1 MYSSLDPSARKI
13 NTAKFTQNK
22 VNVLVV
28 TDIAARGIDIPSLD
42 YVINFHFPGKPK
54 LFIHRVGRCAR
65 AGRSGMA
72 YSIFSTDDEA
82 HMLDLHLFL
91 NRPFDVTNYKSV
103 GICPSEIIE
112 EEQQVVLRQ
121 LKDADMANVYKVSNN
136 AYKAYIQTRPA
147 ASVESNKK
155 VKNIKFSS
163 LKILEEFRSLGDQ
176 KVAVKEGEVDP
187 EEYKANLLGQMKQY
201 KAKTTIFELN
211 PKLNSQQFLVMTNK
225 RKAHEET
232 IEKYHLTQEQ
242 LALENQVI
250 QRSDD
255 DDYSNDDGGEDPG
268 ENKRRRKK
276 KKKKTKALEPSKM
289 RDEEFYI
296 PYQSSDKVTEDGFAI
311 NSFTRD
317 AQQAE
322 FSVNGDTADG
332 QRMNRTLQK
341 WDRKK
346 KKMVNV
352 DDPRAGKIRTEHGV
366 WIAASY
372 KTDRYAKWKERSKV
386 DDQVERDDSDD
397 ETMKPQMRKGHP
409 HTHWGRHNAKVDHMK
424 RIDPELKNK
433 EQLMKQRLRKERV
446 QSREVAAKQRN
457 EQKRKRAMNKKAGKP
472 KTR

>member
-1 MYSSLDPSARKI
+1 MDPSARKI

-65 AGRSGMA
+65 AGRSGTA
-72 YSIFSTDDEA
+72 YSIFSTDDQA

-91 NRPFDVTNYKSV
+91 NRPFDPQNTKSV
-103 GICPSEIIE
+103 GICPLDAIE

-121 LKDADMANVYKVSNN
+121 LNDSDLSNINRISNN

-155 VKNIKFSS
+155 IKNIKFNS
-163 LKILEEFRSLGDQ
+163 LRMLDDFKTVTEHLGQVRTGD
-176 KVAVKEGEVDP
+176 VDP
-187 EEYKANLLGQMKQY
+187 EEYKANLLEQMKVY

-211 PKLNSQQFLVMTNK
+211 PKLNSQQFIVMTNK
-225 RKAHEET
+225 RKVHEER
-232 IEKYHLTQEQ
+232 IEKFHLKQEE
-242 LALENQVI
+242 LAKESQII

-255 DDYSNDDGGEDPG
+255 DDYSNDDGGDDPA

-276 KKKKTKALEPSKM
+276 KKKKVKAFEPSEM
-289 RDEEFYI
+289 RDKDNYI
-296 PYQSSDKVTEDGFAI
+296 PHQPSDRVQEEGFAI
-311 NSFTRD
+311 NSFSRD
-317 AQQAE
+317 AQKAE
-322 FSVNGDTADG
+322 FSVGGDTTDG

-352 DDPRAGKIRTEHGV
+352 EDPRAGKIRTEHGV

-372 KTDRYAKWKERSKV
+372 KTDRYAKWKERSKI
-386 DDQVERDDSDD
+386 DDQLDHEAESDEDDV
-397 ETMKPQMRKGHP
+397 KPQIKRGHP
-409 HTHWGRHNAKVDHMK
+409 HTHWGRHNAKVDHLK

-433 EQLMKQRLRKERV
+433 EQMMKQRVRKERM
-446 QSREVAAKQRN
+446 QSRELASKQRN
-457 EQKRKRAMNKKAGKP
+457 EQKRKRAMSKKAGKP
-472 KTR
+472 KTKK